1 MLSTTTLTL
10 LVYLIPLAGILATYL
25 WLRHRAHKAHLL
37 ELEESIEAGMM
48 EPPSLHPVIDPIKCI
63 GCGACARVCPEQ
75 AIGIINAKAQLI
87 NAAECIGHGA
97 CKPACPVDGIEL
109 VFGTE
114 KRGIDI
120 PNVSPD
126 FQSNVPGIYIA
137 GELGGMGLV
146 RKAAEQGRQAIG
158 SIKKTLRPGAKHDVV
173 IIGAG
178 PAGFAAGL
186 GAIEHKL
193 KYVLIEQEDALGG
206 TVYHYPRNKI
216 TMAGLLDLPIIGKQ
230 KLGEIKKEALLEFW
244 QGIVKKTG
252 LKINFS
258 ERMESIEP
266 TSQGFN
272 VKTSKGTYETST
284 VLLTIGRRGT
294 PRKLGV
300 PGEEQPKVVYRLI
313 DPEQYRGMKVLVVGG
328 GDSAIEAAMA
338 VADQPGGG
346 KVSLAYRGDAFSR
359 LKPMNRVRLDQTVAD
374 GKVEV
379 LLGSSPVEVG
389 AKDVTLK
396 KGDEKSTMANDII
409 IVCAGGILP
418 NDLLKKVGIQF
429 ETKHGTV

>member
-1 MLSTTTLTL
+1 MLSTSTWTL
-10 LVYLIPLAGILATYL
+10 LVYLIPLAVILAVYL
-25 WLRHRAHKAHLL
+25 WLRHRTHKEHLL

-48 EPPSLHPVIDPIKCI
+48 EPPSLHPVIDVIKCI
-63 GCGACARVCPEQ
+63 GCGACVRACPEQ
-75 AIGIINAKAQLI
+75 AIGLINGKAQLI
-87 NAAECIGHGA
+87 NASECIGHGA
-97 CKPACPVDGIEL
+97 CKPSCPVDGIEL

-126 FQSNVPGIYIA
+126 FQSNVSGIYIA

-146 RKAAEQGRQAIG
+146 RKAAEQGQQALG
-158 SIKKTLRPGAKHDVV
+158 SIKKSLRPGAKHDVV

-178 PAGFAAGL
+178 PAGLAAGL
-186 GAIEHKL
+186 AAIEHKL

-216 TMAGLLDLPIIGKQ
+216 TMAGVLHLPIIGKL
-230 KLGEIKKEALLEFW
+230 KMGEIKKEALLEFW
-244 QGIVKKTG
+244 QGIVDKTG
-252 LKINFS
+252 LKIRFN

-266 TSQGFN
+266 ASKGFN
-272 VKTSKGTYETST
+272 VKTSKGTLETST

-300 PGEEQPKVVYRLI
+300 PGEEQPKVVYRLV
-313 DPEQYRGMKVLVVGG
+313 DPGQYQGMKVLVVGG
-328 GDSAIEAAMA
+328 GDSAVEAAMA
-338 VADQPGGG
+338 IADQPGDG

-359 LKPMNRVRLDQTVAD
+359 LKPMNRQRLDKTVAD

-379 LLGSSPVEVG
+379 LLGTSPSQIG
-389 AKDVTLK
+389 AKDITLK
-396 KGDEKSTMANDII
+396 KGDEKLTILNDAVV
-409 IVCAGGILP
+409 VCAGGILP

-429 ETKHGTV
+429 ETKHGHV